1 MLIPESLLRIDET
14 VEDIIEN
21 GDDLTQYYDDID
33 SEIKSASFDV
43 GVAPS
48 DIPVDENGY
57 VTSMRLQRLGKFYGL
72 YRICRGYNGIGSG
85 DLDDVYARW
94 ENYYSQYKEE
104 YSKLTI
110 NSITGG
116 AETDT
121 PALGMSIR
129 QIPVII

>member
-14 VEDIIEN
+14 VEDIIEQ

-43 GVAPS
+43 GVKPS
-48 DIPVDENGY
+48 DIPVDGNGH

-72 YRICRGYNGIGSG
+72 YRICRGYNGIGNG

-94 ENYYSQYKEE
+94 KEYYDMYREE
-104 YSKLTI
+104 LSKLTEE
-110 NSITGG
+110 SITGG
-116 AETDT
+116 GEDDE
-121 PALGMSIR
+121 PSIGMNIR
-129 QIPVII
+129 QISVII

>member
-14 VEDIIEN
+14 VKDIIDN

-57 VTSMRLQRLGKFYGL
+57 VTSIRLQRLGKFYGL

-94 ENYYSQYKEE
+94 GSYYEQYKDEC
-104 YSKLTI
+104 SKLTI

-116 AETDT
+116 AVTDT
-121 PALGMSIR
+121 PTLGMSIR
-129 QIPVII
+129 QMAVII

>member
-14 VEDIIEN
+14 VEDIIES

-43 GVAPS
+43 GVKPS

-85 DLDDVYARW
+85 DLDDVYDKWR
-94 ENYYSQYKEE
+94 EYYEMYLEE
-104 YSKLTI
+104 LRKLTDK
-110 NSITGG
+110 SIIGG
-116 AETDT
+116 GEEDT
-121 PALGMSIR
+121 PSEGMNIR

>member
-14 VEDIIEN
+14 VEDIIES

-43 GVAPS
+43 VVKPS

-57 VTSMRLQRLGKFYGL
+57 VTSIRLQSLGKFYGL

-85 DLDDVYARW
+85 DLDDVYDKWR
-94 ENYYSQYKEE
+94 EYYEMYLEE
-104 YSKLTI
+104 LRKLTDK
-110 NSITGG
+110 SIIGG
-116 AETDT
+116 GEEDT
-121 PALGMSIR
+121 PSEGMNIR